1 MQVACSLL
9 SHRGARALAVAGLVS
24 ALVSIAGAPVSAQ
37 QKEPAFL
44 RAVVKI
50 STRVPPDARTA
61 RRLGTEREGS
71 GVVIDGNGLVLTI
84 GYIMLEATEIEI
96 GLAGGKAVAAEIVAY
111 DHDSGFGLLRA
122 LGKLGVKP
130 VELGDS
136 TSVKARDQVLI
147 AAHGGEAAAGT
158 AMVVSRRP
166 FAGWWEYL
174 LEKAIFTAPPHPNF
188 GGAAM
193 IDAKGRL
200 VGIGSLIVGDAAGP
214 ERPLAGNMFIP
225 INMLKPILGD
235 LLEKGKRAGPSRP
248 WLGLTSQETHGRLL
262 VTRVARNGPAFTAG
276 IRPGD
281 LVVGVDGE
289 PIESLADFYRK
300 VWATGAAGIGVKVNV
315 VQGVNARPIVIKSRS
330 RYDWLK
336 LKRSY

>member
-1 MQVACSLL
+1 M
-9 SHRGARALAVAGLVS
+9 
-24 ALVSIAGAPVSAQ
+24 
-37 QKEPAFL
+37 
-44 RAVVKI
+44 
-50 STRVPPDARTA
+50 
-61 RRLGTEREGS
+61 
-71 GVVIDGNGLVLTI
+71 
-84 GYIMLEATEIEI
+84 
-96 GLAGGKAVAAEIVAY
+96 
-111 DHDSGFGLLRA
+111 RA

-136 TSVKARDQVLI
+136 ASVKERDRVLV

-193 IDAKGRL
+193 IDSRGRL
-200 VGIGSLIVGDAAGP
+200 VGIGSLIVGDAAGS

-235 LLEKGKRAGPSRP
+235 LLEKGKRAGPQRP
-248 WLGLTSQETHGRLL
+248 WLGLTSEEAHGRLF

-281 LVVGVDGE
+281 LIIGIDGK

-330 RYDWLK
+330 RHDWLK
-336 LKRSY
+336 LRQSY